1 MDSHKPPPLL
11 TLPAELIHHV
21 LSFLSSLD
29 LVEVSQTCHLLHNH
43 TLSDQLW
50 QPFVQ
55 ANVPGTILKSPYPA
69 TSWRSLYIDHHPYW
83 FLSKHKIWFA
93 DNQHTGKL
101 LIARY
106 DPRLPAIEAYALVA
120 ERRQPTIPHWH
131 WNPNAIIH
139 TFSPRIQ
146 LDLNAPVLRLDTAA
160 LAQARRTGPDTG
172 SRLQR
177 EIPMAVHGSSSTAT
191 TTTSAGLFSRLM
203 LSRPLPPA
211 AITPGTRVWPPATIP
226 APERTRNESRS
237 RYRSSGHRPSRLREL
252 SSTTFRLRKWVE
264 FSGRAQRQPGLGTR
278 VGEDVATFATLDP
291 ALYTPTAARP
301 WRGIWCGDYAGHG
314 CEFLVVM
321 QPEEP
326 GPLPEAA
333 ERALAWR
340 SGSVGSGVSGGSAAM
355 GEDGADGGGAE
366 EGAASLGRDVGVEA
380 GLGALRIGV
389 EDLEERKYRGRI
401 EAVKLTGDP
410 NIPRGEYTFIAP
422 DISRD
427 GLLRVAQEEIF
438 KGARVVRCVGH
449 IAAGGF
455 REDDF
460 TPSQLILISH
470 DKLAQYWEIFGHV
483 SFYQRVDI
491 DQFTRIP

>member
-1 MDSHKPPPLL
+1 MDSHKPPLF

-21 LSFLSSLD
+21 LSFLSPLD
-29 LVEVSQTCHLLHNH
+29 LAEVSQTCHLLHNH

-120 ERRQPTIPHWH
+120 ERRQPTTPHWH

-160 LAQARRTGPDTG
+160 LAQARRTSLDTG

-177 EIPMAVHGSSSTAT
+177 EIPMAVHGIT
-191 TTTSAGLFSRLM
+191 TTTSAGLFSRLL

-226 APERTRNESRS
+226 APERTRRESVS
-237 RYRSSGHRPSRLREL
+237 RYRSSGHRPGRLREL
-252 SSTTFRLRKWVE
+252 SSTTFRLRKWVQ
-264 FSGRAQRQPGLGTR
+264 FSGRAPQQGLGTR

-301 WRGIWCGDYAGHG
+301 WRGIWCGDYSGHG

-333 ERALAWR
+333 ERALARR
-340 SGSVGSGVSGGSAAM
+340 SASVGSEESEGSAAM
-355 GEDGADGGGAE
+355 GADDGGG
-366 EGAASLGRDVGVEA
+366 EGADVEA

-389 EDLEERKYRGRI
+389 EDPEERKYRGRI

-449 IAAGGF
+449 IAAAGF

-460 TPSQLILISH
+460 IPSQLILISH
-470 DKLAQYWEIFGHV
+470 DKLAQYWETFGHV

>member
-1 MDSHKPPPLL
+1 MDSHKPPLF
-11 TLPAELIHHV
+11 TLPAELIYHV
-21 LSFLSSLD
+21 LSFLSPLD

-50 QPFVQ
+50 QPFIQ

-69 TSWRSLYIDHHPYW
+69 ISWRSLYIDHHPYW

-177 EIPMAVHGSSSTAT
+177 EIPMAVHGIT
-191 TTTSAGLFSRLM
+191 TTTSAGLFSHLL

-226 APERTRNESRS
+226 APERTRRESMS
-237 RYRSSGHRPSRLREL
+237 HYRSSGHRPGRLHEL
-252 SSTTFRLRKWVE
+252 SSTTFRLRKWVQ
-264 FSGRAQRQPGLGTR
+264 FSGRAPQLGLG
-278 VGEDVATFATLDP
+278 DVATFATLDP

-333 ERALAWR
+333 EQALARW
-340 SGSVGSGVSGGSAAM
+340 SASVGSEESGSSAAM
-355 GEDGADGGGAE
+355 GAD
-366 EGAASLGRDVGVEA
+366 
-380 GLGALRIGV
+380 
-389 EDLEERKYRGRI
+389 RK
-401 EAVKLTGDP
+401 
-410 NIPRGEYTFIAP
+410 
-422 DISRD
+422 S
-427 GLLRVAQEEIF
+427 
-438 KGARVVRCVGH
+438 VV
-449 IAAGGF
+449 
-455 REDDF
+455 
-460 TPSQLILISH
+460 
-470 DKLAQYWEIFGHV
+470 
-483 SFYQRVDI
+483 
-491 DQFTRIP
+491 